1 MPNTVLSLQVSHDFT
16 ELKTIPERM
25 EHGYVIGTRVCY
37 TIPERGGW
45 GYGFGRVTK
54 VNRKTVDVD
63 VEKGRFAGDKYDGA
77 RVSKELIYKVVRGV

>member
-1 MPNTVLSLQVSHDFT
+1 MSNTVLSLQVSHDFT
-16 ELKTIPERM
+16 ELKTIPERL

-37 TIPERGGW
+37 TIPVRGGW
-45 GYGFGRVTK
+45 DYGFGRVTK

-63 VEKGRFAGDKYDGA
+63 VEKGRGVGPDGA